1 MPHCNIVRES
11 PHKGRKDSADL
22 LYDAYELHRSLL
34 NSASNWAAIGA
45 KLFSNP
51 ALPMGYFGT
60 GPIIASALQ
69 VFAHLYEERGKPEFA
84 IRPVTVDGHEY
95 AVEESVVLEKP
106 FGALRHFRREGL
118 PEDAPKL
125 LIVAPMSGHYST
137 LLRGTVAR
145 MVHHQEVWITDWADA
160 KMVPLSEGHF
170 DLDDYIDYLIEFL
183 RFVGEGT
190 HVLAVCQPS
199 VPAFAA
205 TAIMGA
211 EKDPCRPASLTMM
224 GGPIDT
230 RASPTS
236 VNDVAVRR
244 PLSWFVNNVIATVP
258 LNYPGAG
265 RPVYPG
271 FLQLAGF
278 LSMNLESH
286 LMSHYEMFKHL
297 TLGDHDS
304 AAATKRFYDEYLSVC
319 DMTAEFYLQTIEHV
333 FQKHSLP
340 RGEFVHRGKPIDP
353 DAIRD
358 TALLAIEGERDDISG
373 IGQTRA
379 ALDLA
384 PHLPAKKKKYYLA
397 EDVGHYGIFNGSKWR
412 RRIAPVVE
420 DWIRAN
426 ARG

>member
-1 MPHCNIVRES
+1 
-11 PHKGRKDSADL
+11 L
-22 LYDAYELHRSLL
+22 LYDAYELHRSWL
-34 NSASNWAAIGA
+34 NSASNWASIGA
-45 KLFSNP
+45 ELLNNP

-60 GPIIASALQ
+60 GPIMASALK
-69 VFAHLYEERGKPEFA
+69 VFANFYEEHGKPLFNIET
-84 IRPVTVDGHEY
+84 VTVAGRKY
-95 AVEESVVLEKP
+95 PLTESVVLEKP
-106 FGALRHFRREGL
+106 FGSLRHFKREGL
-118 PEDAPKL
+118 PEEAPRL
-125 LIVAPMSGHYST
+125 LIVAPMSGHYAT

-145 MVHHQEVWITDWADA
+145 MAESQEVWITDWADA
-160 KMVPLSEGHF
+160 KMVPAEAGHF

-183 RFVGEGT
+183 RFIGPGT

-205 TAIMGA
+205 TAVMGA
-211 EKDPCRPASLTMM
+211 ENDPCRPATLTMM
-224 GGPIDT
+224 GGPVDT

-244 PLSWFVNNVIATVP
+244 PLGWFVNNVIATVP

-297 TLGDHDS
+297 TLGDQES
-304 AAATKRFYDEYLSVC
+304 ADGTKRFYDEYLSVC

-333 FQKHSLP
+333 FQRHSLP
-340 RGEFVHRGKPIDP
+340 KGEFVHRGKPIDP

-384 PHLPAKKKKYYLA
+384 PHLPEAKKKYFLA
-397 EDVGHYGIFNGSKWR
+397 RDVGHYGIFNGSKWR
-412 RRIAPVVE
+412 SRIAPVVE
-420 DWIRAN
+420 EWIAAN
-426 ARG
+426 SRG